1 MKKELILPRL
11 SRRRAGK
18 LKELACS
25 CISYEGLSLSCPL
38 DGDRFYL
45 LQDEMGGLLS
55 AIAVYREEDFWEC
68 YAFTR
73 PGQRRKGYFTR
84 LLRLAQADSRRF
96 PGCRGLLFLSDH
108 KSQDA
113 EGALNALGAQLFRR
127 EHAMAME
134 VEALG
139 GGALGGEV
147 LGGEALGGKA
157 PSQGCGAESLSGK
170 GGCLPFRDKEGSLS
184 LSVSVLDKGQD
195 CAQFKVSASLGQD
208 PAGSCRLCRM
218 GDTACLYCFE
228 ILPSLRGQGLG
239 SLFLRALLSKAPA
252 LGISSLILQVSADNA
267 PAMSLYKKTGFRVT
281 ETLSYWRLPE
291 GNFSFSAPRF

>member
-11 SRRRAGK
+11 SRRRVRK

-25 CISYEGLSLSCPL
+25 CIAYEGLGLSCPL

-45 LQDEMGGLLS
+45 LQDERGGLLS

-96 PGCRGLLFLSDH
+96 PGCGGLLFLSDH
-108 KSQDA
+108 KSSDA
-113 EGALNALGAQLFRR
+113 GGALRAMGARLFRR
-127 EHAMAME
+127 EHAMAM
-134 VEALG
+134 
-139 GGALGGEV
+139 
-147 LGGEALGGKA
+147 GGEALGDKT
-157 PSQGCGAESLSGK
+157 PSQG
-170 GGCLPFRDKEGSLS
+170 GGLPFRDKERSLS
-184 LSVSVLDKGQD
+184 LSVSVLDEGPD
-195 CAQFKVSASLGQD
+195 CVQFKVSAWLGQE
-208 PAGSCRLCRM
+208 PAGSCCLCRM

-239 SLFLRALLSKAPA
+239 SLFLRALLSKAPD
-252 LGISSLILQVSADNA
+252 LGIASLILQVSADNA
-267 PAMSLYKKTGFRVT
+267 PAMSLYKKTGFRIT

-291 GNFSFSAPRF
+291 RDFSFGAPRF

>member
-113 EGALNALGAQLFRR
+113 EGALNALGARLFRR
-127 EHAMAME
+127 EHAMART
-134 VEALG
+134 L
-139 GGALGGEV
+139 
-147 LGGEALGGKA
+147 KA
-157 PSQGCGAESLSGK
+157 PASEHDAKAWRESRAYPL
-170 GGCLPFRDKEGSLS
+170 FQDKELS

>member
-11 SRRRAGK
+11 SRRRVHK

-25 CISYEGLSLSCPL
+25 CIAYEGLSLSCPL

-45 LQDEMGGLLS
+45 LQDERGGLLS

-96 PGCRGLLFLSDH
+96 PGCGGLLFLSDH
-108 KSQDA
+108 KSSDA
-113 EGALNALGAQLFRR
+113 ERALTALGARLFRR
-127 EHAMAME
+127 EHAMAMGDEAME
-134 VEALG
+134 VKAL
-139 GGALGGEV
+139 EV
-147 LGGEALGGKA
+147 QS
-157 PSQGCGAESLSGK
+157 PSRGRGAESLSEK
-170 GGCLPFRDKEGSLS
+170 GGCLPFRDNDPSLS
-184 LSVSVLDKGQD
+184 LSVSVLDEGPD
-195 CAQFKVSASLGQD
+195 CVQFKVSAWLGQE
-208 PAGSCRLCRM
+208 PAGSCSLCRM

-228 ILPSLRGQGLG
+228 ILPPLRGQGLG
-239 SLFLRALLSKAPA
+239 SLFLRALLSKAPD
-252 LGISSLILQVSADNA
+252 LGIASLILQVSADNT

-291 GNFSFSAPRF
+291 GDFSFGAPRF